1 MKKCSPTLGKHAGSV
16 FLSAGRI
23 KKKVKS
29 LAKKISR
36 DYAGKEVLVVSVL
49 KGSVIFF
56 SDLIRSLKIN
66 CGVDFISVS
75 SYKGTE
81 SSGEIRF
88 IADLKE
94 SPKGKNILLV
104 EDIIDSGCTL
114 DYLKKNLLAR
124 KAASVRVC
132 VLLDKKTARKT
143 GIKVDYRGFNIPDK
157 FVVGYGLD
165 YNEQFRGL
173 PYIGIL
179 DNNLKSQI

>member
-1 MKKCSPTLGKHAGSV
+1 MKKHSSHKVFIPAGS
-16 FLSAGRI
+16 I
-23 KKKVKS
+23 KQKVKS
-29 LAKKISR
+29 LAARISR
-36 DYAGKEVLVVSVL
+36 DYSGKELLIVSVL

-56 SDLIRSLKIN
+56 SDLIRRLSVD

-75 SYKGTE
+75 SYKGTD

-88 IADLKE
+88 LADLKE
-94 SPKGKNILLV
+94 SPRGKNILLV

-143 GIKVDYRGFNIPDK
+143 VVKVDYKGFTIPNK

-165 YNEQFRGL
+165 YNEQYRGL
-173 PYIGIL
+173 PYIGLLNKTI
-179 DNNLKSQI
+179 